1 MSTGWLGVAGARAF
15 GDEERAAVLGVL
27 ERRTLYRGGGLE
39 PAREVSLAENEL
51 ASMLGRRF
59 ALLMSS
65 GTSALLAALVA
76 LKLRPGDEVVV
87 PGYGW
92 LTDLSVILHLGLVP
106 VLAPLRHDLTID
118 AAHVADCAGERTR
131 ALIAIHA
138 CGSPYDAAQLEAAAL
153 RSGLHV
159 LEDACQGL
167 GCKVHGR
174 PAGALAPVS
183 ALSFQAFKLVTS
195 GEGGALLTD
204 DPAVYEAALRFH
216 DAGLSRFAAS
226 GAGALAAAL
235 EPAGVG
241 LNLRM
246 GELGAALL
254 RVQLRR
260 APDLVGHLHAARER
274 LAGVLS
280 EPLTNGALQRVVVAP
295 HASDNGTFLM
305 LRAAEPSVA
314 RVFRDCWAQLGCH
327 ARLASEARL
336 HALPGWLDF
345 LRREQR
351 PHRVIGLEQTLDTLA
366 RTLLLEVNWQLDDA
380 ALDALAAGTRRAL
393 HRL

>member
-1 MSTGWLGVAGARAF
+1 MSSGWLGAAGARAF
-15 GDEERAAVLGVL
+15 GEEERDAVLRVF

-39 PAREVSLAENEL
+39 PAREVPLGEREL
-51 ASMLGRRF
+51 ASALGRRF
-59 ALLMSS
+59 ALLVSS
-65 GTSALLAALVA
+65 GTAALLAALVA
-76 LKLRPGDEVVV
+76 LKLRPGDEVIV

-92 LTDLSVILHLGLVP
+92 LSDLSVVLHLGLVP
-106 VLAPLRHDLTID
+106 VLAPLRPDLTID
-118 AAHVADCAGERTR
+118 PAHVPDCASERTR
-131 ALIAIHA
+131 ALVAIHA
-138 CGSPYDAAQLEAAAL
+138 CGGPYAAAEL
-153 RSGLHV
+153 EDVARRTGLHV
-159 LEDACQGL
+159 VEGACQGL
-167 GCKVHGR
+167 GSRVHGR

-216 DAGLSRFAAS
+216 DAGLSRFAGC
-226 GAGALAAAL
+226 GAEALAATL

-246 GELGAALL
+246 SELSAALV

-260 APDLVGHLHAARER
+260 VPDLIGHLHAARDR
-274 LAGVLS
+274 LVDALS
-280 EPLTNGALQRVVVAP
+280 EPLTNGALRRVPLAR
-295 HASDNGTFLM
+295 HARDNGTFLM
-305 LRAAEPSVA
+305 LRAAAPGVA
-314 RVFRDCWAQLGCH
+314 RLFRNCWAQHGCQ

-345 LRREQR
+345 LRREGR
-351 PHRVIGLEQTLDTLA
+351 PHRVIGLDQTLDTLA

-380 ALDALAAGTRRAL
+380 ALDALTAGTRLAL
-393 HRL
+393 SRL